1 MCVLSQSL
9 AAPSRDRERATL
21 FEFELSEQRNPV
33 AVGRVRVCVESVC
46 VVWCEAAQCVYESL
60 CFSVGGEG
68 AGFGF
73 EFGLGAGGTR
83 MLTAVT

>member
-46 VVWCEAAQCVYESL
+46 VVWCEAAVCMRVCVLVLKETRQQSIRL
-60 CFSVGGEG
+60 GSV
-68 AGFGF
+68 
-73 EFGLGAGGTR
+73 LLKV
-83 MLTAVT
+83 MY